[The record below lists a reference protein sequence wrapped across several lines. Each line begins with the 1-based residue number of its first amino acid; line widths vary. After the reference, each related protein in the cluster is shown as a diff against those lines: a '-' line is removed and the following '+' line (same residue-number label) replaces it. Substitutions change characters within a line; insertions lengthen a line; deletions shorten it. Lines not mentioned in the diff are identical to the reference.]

1 MSAYETYDVVVI
13 GSGLGGLTAA
23 ALLAR
28 QGRKVLVLE
37 QHYVVGGCASSFRR
51 RGFVFDAA
59 VHLIGGCGEGG
70 ELHEIFR
77 QLGIAE
83 KLSFIPVDP
92 MYVAK
97 VDGTDYPIPADL
109 DELAAAVGRWFP
121 QDRKAAAEVLRE
133 IKELGLYML
142 RSPSLAANEATARR
156 LIELQG
162 VSFAEYLAGK
172 FTRRETAFLVG
183 SMYPYAGPA
192 PDQLSALYMMSLMAS
207 YHGGAYYIKGGSQQI
222 ADHLRNYIETNGG
235 TVRIRRR
242 VVKITFDGDRV
253 GGVVDHRGN
262 HYQAPVI
269 VSNTDPLRTFT
280 QLIDEEQRVPQP
292 YLHKLKRLTASH
304 SGVLLYA
311 AVRKDEWMEQLPHEL
326 FVFSDYTL
334 DDESSLYDPRRADHQ
349 PAMMI
354 CCPTQSD
361 AGLAPEGYGI
371 VTFMSLCHPEAV
383 EDIRE
388 QKGKEYLER
397 HFIDLVERVLPGFQQ
412 RLHLYEFATPRTIER
427 FTMNKLGAI
436 YGWNKSYSQR
446 WIADMGPRTPIK
458 GLYLTGHWTRNAHG
472 VYGVMKSGRLTAE
485 SIPAH

>member
-156 LIELQG
+156 LIDLQG
-162 VSFAEYLAGK
+162 MSFAEYLAGK

-207 YHGGAYYIKGGSQQI
+207 YHGGAYYIKGGS
-222 ADHLRNYIETNGG
+222 
-235 TVRIRRR
+235 
-242 VVKITFDGDRV
+242 
-253 GGVVDHRGN
+253 
-262 HYQAPVI
+262 
-269 VSNTDPLRTFT
+269 
-280 QLIDEEQRVPQP
+280 
-292 YLHKLKRLTASH
+292 
-304 SGVLLYA
+304 
-311 AVRKDEWMEQLPHEL
+311 
-326 FVFSDYTL
+326 
-334 DDESSLYDPRRADHQ
+334 
-349 PAMMI
+349 
-354 CCPTQSD
+354 
-361 AGLAPEGYGI
+361 
-371 VTFMSLCHPEAV
+371 
-383 EDIRE
+383 
-388 QKGKEYLER
+388 
-397 HFIDLVERVLPGFQQ
+397 GFQQ